1 MRPIETLL
9 LVANALT
16 FFVFLVPLPRVVRP
30 MRYMAPV
37 AVLLAIAQMLIE
49 GLRWQ
54 MAPAYALSG
63 LFFLAWSL
71 QNIAPK
77 RRAAEQKPKHRLAI
91 SLAAVLGG
99 LALALSIVL
108 PTLLPVFR
116 FPKPGG
122 PYAIGT
128 ATYHWTDASRREVFS
143 VDDKMCRELI
153 AQVWYPAKQGASSS
167 RAPYLQDSGTVT
179 VALARLL
186 NLPGFSLNHL
196 RYVATNAVVSVPV
209 AADQPRYPV
218 LIYLEGLTG
227 YRQQNTFQ
235 VEELVSHGYIVVGI
249 DQPGAAASVSF
260 PDGHQIPLPSVNT
273 AMQPL
278 IHQSL
283 SPVEPAPLLNG
294 QTMPNGILPYFAQDV
309 SFALD
314 QLASL
319 NNADPKRLLTGKL
332 DLPHTGVFGM
342 SLGGMVGAEACLG
355 DPRIKACLIEDV
367 AMTADVVQQGLQ
379 QPSMWITRPADTMR
393 LERQTAGGWAEQD
406 IVQTQ
411 TTMHTVY
418 NSLPGDGYFVQVPGM
433 FHIDFTDL
441 DLLSPILPMI
451 GFSGPIGAE
460 RAHTIVNAYSVAF
473 FDKHLNGA
481 KAALLD
487 GSAAQFPDVI
497 FEMRRP

>member
-283 SPVEPAPLLNG
+283 SPVEPASLLNG

-342 SLGGMVGAEACLG
+342 SLGGMVGAEAC
-355 DPRIKACLIEDV
+355 
-367 AMTADVVQQGLQ
+367 QGL
-379 QPSMWITRPADTMR
+379 
-393 LERQTAGGWAEQD
+393 
-406 IVQTQ
+406 
-411 TTMHTVY
+411 
-418 NSLPGDGYFVQVPGM
+418 
-433 FHIDFTDL
+433 
-441 DLLSPILPMI
+441 
-451 GFSGPIGAE
+451 
-460 RAHTIVNAYSVAF
+460 
-473 FDKHLNGA
+473 
-481 KAALLD
+481 
-487 GSAAQFPDVI
+487 PD
-497 FEMRRP
+497 RGRCYDR